1 VKRGDQGALS
11 RRSFLKAGAAG
22 GAVLLIGFDFTGAA
36 EAAGDVRGSF
46 SAWVRIASDGTV
58 TLLMPKAEMGQGV
71 MTGLPMLLAEELDV
85 DWADVRVEQAP
96 TDPGVYRH
104 GTGSS
109 SSTRTSWLPLR
120 QAAATARA
128 LLVQTAAT
136 RWKEDPLRCRTEGG
150 NVFGPTSQYAPY
162 ADLVEAAALL
172 PVPDLT
178 NVPLKEPSKFRIIG
192 KSIPRV
198 DLPPKVDGSARF
210 GIDVRVPGMLRA
222 VVARCPAFGGR
233 VKRFDAVKAKS
244 VPGVRHVVEIPPV
257 GRDVFSCGG
266 VAVVADNTWAALQGR
281 QALVVE
287 WDEGQGESSQGLS
300 KEFEL
305 RLDNAGQV
313 VRNDGD
319 TATALA
325 SPAKRM
331 EATYELPFEAHA
343 TMEPMNAT
351 VHVRAESTEA
361 WVPTQDSAFTREI
374 LARVLGQPP
383 ETVIVHTTLL
393 GGGFGRRGA
402 TDFVVEAAQI
412 SRLVG
417 TPVQVVWT
425 REDDIQHDFYRPA
438 SMHHLSASLDA
449 KGRLTAWFHK
459 MASTSIAAFLDP
471 PETAKPAQ
479 SEIGGAVDLPYAIP
493 SIRME
498 YSPAPSHVPVSWW
511 RSVDNSVNAFVIE
524 CFLDELAGAAGID
537 PLAFRLRLLAE
548 PRQVRQPPDWRGI
561 LETTRLHAVLERV
574 AVRASWG
581 TPVPPGHGRGLA
593 CHFSYRTYV
602 AQVAEVSVAQGAVRV
617 HRVHVVVDCGR
628 VVNPD
633 VVRAQMEGG
642 VVFGLSAALKGPIT
656 IANGRVQQSN
666 FHDFEVLRLPEA
678 PEIDVEVLASDSP
691 PTGVGEP
698 GVPPIAPAVAN
709 AVFAAT
715 GKRVRRLPI
724 RL

>member
-1 VKRGDQGALS
+1 
-11 RRSFLKAGAAG
+11 
-22 GAVLLIGFDFTGAA
+22 
-36 EAAGDVRGSF
+36 
-46 SAWVRIASDGTV
+46 
-58 TLLMPKAEMGQGV
+58 MPKAEMGQGV

-85 DWADVRVEQAP
+85 EWADVRVEQAP
-96 TDPGVYRH
+96 TDPNIYRH

-120 QAAATARA
+120 QAAAAARG
-128 LLVQTAAT
+128 LLLQAAAG
-136 RWKEDPLRCRTEGG
+136 RWMEDPLRCRTEAGS
-150 NVFGPTSQYAPY
+150 VIGPASQRARY

-178 NVPLKEPSKFRIIG
+178 KVPLKEPSKFQILG
-192 KSIPRV
+192 KPIPRV
-198 DLPPKVDGSARF
+198 DVPSKVDGSAEF
-210 GIDVRVPGMLRA
+210 GIDVRLPGMLRA

-233 VKRFDAVKAKS
+233 VKRFDAAKAKA
-244 VPGVRHVVEIPPV
+244 VAGVRHVVEIPSV
-257 GRDVFSCGG
+257 VRDVFSCGG

-281 QALVVE
+281 QALVLE
-287 WDEGQGESSQGLS
+287 WDEGEGESSQGLS
-300 KEFEL
+300 KQFEL
-305 RLDNAGQV
+305 LLAKPGAV

-319 TATALA
+319 AAVALA
-325 SPAKRM
+325 GAAHRV

-351 VHVRAESTEA
+351 VHVRRGGTEA

-374 LARVLGQPP
+374 LARVLGQPL
-383 ETVIVHTTLL
+383 EAVIVHTTLL
-393 GGGFGRRGA
+393 GGGFGRRAA

-417 TPVQVVWT
+417 APVQVVWT

-438 SMHHLSASLDA
+438 SMHHLRASLDA
-449 KGRLTAWFHK
+449 RGRPTAWFHR

-471 PETAKPAQ
+471 PETAKPAE

-498 YSPAPSHVPVSWW
+498 YSPAPSQVPVSWW
-511 RSVDNSVNAFVIE
+511 RSVENSVNAFVTE
-524 CFLDELAGAAGID
+524 CFLDELAGAAEID
-537 PLAFRLRLLAE
+537 PLTFRLQLLAE
-548 PRQVRQPPDWRGI
+548 PRQVRQPPDSPAI
-561 LETTRLHAVLERV
+561 LETTRLRAVLER
-574 AVRASWG
+574 AALRAGWG
-581 TPVPPGHGRGLA
+581 TPVTPGHGRGLA

-602 AQVAEVSVAQGAVRV
+602 AQVAEVSVAHGAVRV
-617 HRVHVVVDCGR
+617 HRVHLVVDCGR

-633 VVRAQMEGG
+633 VVKAQMEGG
-642 VVFGLSAALKGPIT
+642 VVFGLSAALKGAIT
-656 IANGRVQQSN
+656 IANGRIQQSN

-678 PEIDVEVLASDSP
+678 PEIDVEILASDGP

>member
-1 VKRGDQGALS
+1 VKQERALS
-11 RRSFLKAGAAG
+11 RRSFLKTGAAG

-36 EAAGDVRGSF
+36 QVVAGDTRGPF
-46 SAWVRIASDGTV
+46 SAWVRVASDGTV
-58 TLLMPKAEMGQGV
+58 TLLIPKAEMGQGV
-71 MTGLPMLLAEELDV
+71 MTGLAMLLAEELDV
-85 DWADVRVEQAP
+85 EWADVRVEQAP
-96 TDPGVYRH
+96 TDPNIYRH

-120 QAAATARA
+120 QAAAAARG
-128 LLVQTAAT
+128 LLVQAAAR
-136 RWKEDPLRCRTEGG
+136 RWKEDPLRCRTEAGS
-150 NVFGPTSQYAPY
+150 VIGPTSQRARY
-162 ADLVEAAALL
+162 ADLVEGAALL

-178 NVPLKEPSKFRIIG
+178 KVPLKEPSQFQIIG
-192 KSIPRV
+192 RPIPRV
-198 DLPPKVDGSARF
+198 DVPSKVDGSARF
-210 GIDVRVPGMLRA
+210 GIDVRLPGMLRA
-222 VVARCPAFGGR
+222 VVARCPALGGR
-233 VKRFDAVKAKS
+233 VKRFDAAKAKA
-244 VPGVRHVVEIPPV
+244 VAGVRHVVEIPSV
-257 GRDVFSCGG
+257 VRDVFSCGG

-281 QALVVE
+281 QALVLE
-287 WDEGQGESSQGLS
+287 WEEGEGESSQGLS
-300 KEFEL
+300 KQFEL
-305 RLDNAGQV
+305 LLAAAGSV

-319 TATALA
+319 AAGALA
-325 SPAKRM
+325 GAAHRV
-331 EATYELPFEAHA
+331 EARYELPFVAHA

-351 VHVRAESTEA
+351 VHVRRGGTEA
-361 WVPTQDSAFTREI
+361 WVPTQDAAFTREI
-374 LARVLGQPP
+374 LARILGQPP
-383 ETVIVHTTLL
+383 EAVIVHTTLL
-393 GGGFGRRGA
+393 GGGFGRRAA

-417 TPVQVVWT
+417 APVQVVWT

-449 KGRLTAWFHK
+449 RGRPTAWFHR

-471 PETAKPAQ
+471 PETAKPAE

-511 RSVDNSVNAFVIE
+511 RSVENSVNAFVTE

-537 PLAFRLRLLAE
+537 PLTFRQQLLAE
-548 PRQVRQPPDWRGI
+548 PRQVRQPPDSPAI
-561 LETTRLHAVLERV
+561 LETTRLRAVLER
-574 AVRASWG
+574 AALRAGWG
-581 TPVPPGHGRGLA
+581 TPVKPGHGRGLA

-602 AQVAEVSVAQGAVRV
+602 AQVAEVSVAHGAVRV
-617 HRVHVVVDCGR
+617 HRVHLVVDCGR

-642 VVFGLSAALKGPIT
+642 VVFGLSAALKGAIT
-656 IANGRVQQSN
+656 IENGRVQQSN
-666 FHDFEVLRLPEA
+666 FNDFEVLRLPEA
-678 PEIDVEVLASDSP
+678 PEIDVEILASDAP

-698 GVPPIAPAVAN
+698 GLPPIAPAVAN

>member
-1 VKRGDQGALS
+1 VRHEGALS

-22 GAVLLIGFDFTGAA
+22 GAALLIGFDFTGTTK
-36 EAAGDVRGSF
+36 AAGDTRGPF
-46 SAWVRIASDGTV
+46 SAWVRIAGDGTV

-71 MTGLPMLLAEELDV
+71 MTALPMLLAEELDV
-85 DWADVRVEQAP
+85 EWADVHVEQAP
-96 TDPGVYRH
+96 TDPGIYRH

-120 QAAATARA
+120 QAAAAARG
-128 LLVQTAAT
+128 LLVQAAAA
-136 RWKEDPLRCRTEGG
+136 RWREDPLRCRTETGS
-150 NVFGPTSQYAPY
+150 VVGPASQRARYR
-162 ADLVEAAALL
+162 DLVEAAALL

-178 NVPLKEPSKFRIIG
+178 KVPLKDPSKLRIIG

-198 DLPPKVDGSARF
+198 DVPSKVDGSAKF

-222 VVARCPAFGGR
+222 AVARCPTFGGR
-233 VKRFDAVKAKS
+233 VKRFDAAKAKAI
-244 VPGVRHVVEIPPV
+244 PGVRYIVEIPSV
-257 GRDVFSCGG
+257 VRDVFSCGG
-266 VAVVADNTWAALQGR
+266 VAIVADNTWAALQGR
-281 QALVVE
+281 LALVVE
-287 WDEGQGESSQGLS
+287 WDAGQSESSQDLS
-300 KEFEL
+300 KQFEL
-305 RLDNAGQV
+305 LLGKPGGV

-319 TATALA
+319 ITAILA
-325 SPAKRM
+325 GAERRV
-331 EATYELPFEAHA
+331 EAAYELPFEAHA

-351 VHVRAESTEA
+351 VQARADGTEA

-383 ETVIVHTTLL
+383 EIVIVHTTLL
-393 GGGFGRRGA
+393 GGGFGRRAA

-412 SRLVG
+412 SQLVG
-417 TPVQVVWT
+417 APVQVVWT

-438 SMHHLSASLDA
+438 SMHHLSASLDE
-449 KGRLTAWFHK
+449 KGRPTAWFHR

-471 PETAKPAQ
+471 PETAKPAE
-479 SEIGGAVDLPYAIP
+479 SEVGGAVDLPYAIP

-498 YSPAPSHVPVSWW
+498 YSPASSHVPVSWW
-511 RSVDNSVNAFVIE
+511 RSVENSVNAFVTE

-537 PLAFRLRLLAE
+537 PLAFRLQLLAE
-548 PRQVRQPPDWRGI
+548 PRQVRQPLHSPAI
-561 LETTRLHAVLERV
+561 LETSRLRAVLERV
-574 AVRASWG
+574 ALRASWG
-581 TPVPPGHGRGLA
+581 TPVQPGYGRGLA

-602 AQVAEVSVAQGAVRV
+602 AQVAEVSLVQGSVRV

-642 VVFGLSAALKGPIT
+642 VIFGLSAVLKGEIT
-656 IANGRVQQSN
+656 ITNGRVKQSN

-678 PEIDVEVLASDSP
+678 PEIDVEILTSEAP
-691 PTGVGEP
+691 PTGAGEP

-724 RL
+724 RF

>member
-1 VKRGDQGALS
+1 MKQERALS
-11 RRSFLKAGAAG
+11 RRSFLKTGAAG

-36 EAAGDVRGSF
+36 QVVAGDTRGSF
-46 SAWVRIASDGTV
+46 SAWVRVASDGTV
-58 TLLMPKAEMGQGV
+58 TLLIPKAEMGQGV
-71 MTGLPMLLAEELDV
+71 MTGLAMLLAEELDV
-85 DWADVRVEQAP
+85 EWADVRVEQAP
-96 TDPGVYRH
+96 TDPNIYRH

-120 QAAATARA
+120 QAAAAARG
-128 LLVQTAAT
+128 LLVQAAAR
-136 RWKEDPLRCRTEGG
+136 RWREDPLRCRTEAGS
-150 NVFGPTSQYAPY
+150 VIGPTSQRARY
-162 ADLVEAAALL
+162 ADLVEGAALL

-178 NVPLKEPSKFRIIG
+178 KVPLKEPSQFHIVG
-192 KSIPRV
+192 KPIPRV
-198 DLPPKVDGSARF
+198 DVPSKVDGSARF
-210 GIDVRVPGMLRA
+210 GIDVRLPGMLRA
-222 VVARCPAFGGR
+222 VVARCPALGGR
-233 VKRFDAVKAKS
+233 VKRFDAAKAKA
-244 VPGVRHVVEIPPV
+244 VAGVRHVVEIPSV
-257 GRDVFSCGG
+257 VRDVFSCGG

-281 QALVVE
+281 QALVLE
-287 WDEGQGESSQGLS
+287 WEEGEGESSQGLS
-300 KEFEL
+300 KQFEL
-305 RLDNAGQV
+305 LLAAAGSV

-319 TATALA
+319 AAGALA
-325 SPAKRM
+325 GAAHRV
-331 EATYELPFEAHA
+331 EARYELPFVAHA

-351 VHVRAESTEA
+351 VHVRRGGTEA
-361 WVPTQDSAFTREI
+361 WVPTQDAAFTREI
-374 LARVLGQPP
+374 LARILGQPP
-383 ETVIVHTTLL
+383 EAVIVHTTLL
-393 GGGFGRRGA
+393 GGGFGRRAA

-417 TPVQVVWT
+417 APVQVVWT

-438 SMHHLSASLDA
+438 SMHLLSASLDA
-449 KGRLTAWFHK
+449 RGRPTAWFHR

-471 PETAKPAQ
+471 PETAKPAE

-511 RSVDNSVNAFVIE
+511 RSVENSVNAFVTE

-537 PLAFRLRLLAE
+537 PLTFRLQLLAE
-548 PRQVRQPPDWRGI
+548 PRQVRQPPDSPAI
-561 LETTRLHAVLERV
+561 LETTRLRAVLER
-574 AVRASWG
+574 AALRAGWG
-581 TPVPPGHGRGLA
+581 TPVKPGHGRGLA

-602 AQVAEVSVAQGAVRV
+602 AQVAEVAVAHGAVRV
-617 HRVHVVVDCGR
+617 HRVHLVVDCGR

-642 VVFGLSAALKGPIT
+642 VVFGLSAALKGAIT
-656 IANGRVQQSN
+656 IENGRVQQSN
-666 FHDFEVLRLPEA
+666 FNDFEVLRLPEA
-678 PEIDVEVLASDSP
+678 PEIDVEILASDAP

-698 GVPPIAPAVAN
+698 GLPPIAPAVAN

>member
-1 VKRGDQGALS
+1 MKQERALS
-11 RRSFLKAGAAG
+11 RRSFLKTGAAG

-36 EAAGDVRGSF
+36 QVVAGDTRGPF
-46 SAWVRIASDGTV
+46 SAWVRVASDGTV
-58 TLLMPKAEMGQGV
+58 TLLIPKAEMGQGV
-71 MTGLPMLLAEELDV
+71 MTGLAMLLAEELDV
-85 DWADVRVEQAP
+85 EWADVRVEQAP
-96 TDPGVYRH
+96 TDPNIYRH

-120 QAAATARA
+120 QAAAAARG
-128 LLVQTAAT
+128 LLVQAAAR
-136 RWKEDPLRCRTEGG
+136 RWKEDPLRCRTEAGS
-150 NVFGPTSQYAPY
+150 VIGPTSQRARY
-162 ADLVEAAALL
+162 ADLVEGAALL

-178 NVPLKEPSKFRIIG
+178 KVPLKEPSQFQIIG
-192 KSIPRV
+192 RPIPRV
-198 DLPPKVDGSARF
+198 DVPSKVDGSARF
-210 GIDVRVPGMLRA
+210 GIDVRLPGMLRA
-222 VVARCPAFGGR
+222 VVARCPALGGR
-233 VKRFDAVKAKS
+233 VKRFDAAKAKA
-244 VPGVRHVVEIPPV
+244 VAGVRHVVEIPSV
-257 GRDVFSCGG
+257 VRDVFSCGG

-281 QALVVE
+281 QALVLE
-287 WDEGQGESSQGLS
+287 WEEGEGESSQGLS
-300 KEFEL
+300 KQFEL
-305 RLDNAGQV
+305 LLAAAGSV

-319 TATALA
+319 AAGALA
-325 SPAKRM
+325 GAAHRV
-331 EATYELPFEAHA
+331 EARYELPFVAHA

-351 VHVRAESTEA
+351 VHVRRGGTEA
-361 WVPTQDSAFTREI
+361 WVPTQDAAFTREI
-374 LARVLGQPP
+374 LARILGQPP
-383 ETVIVHTTLL
+383 EAVIVHTTLL
-393 GGGFGRRGA
+393 GGGFGRRAA

-417 TPVQVVWT
+417 APVQVVWT

-438 SMHHLSASLDA
+438 SMHLLSASLDA
-449 KGRLTAWFHK
+449 RGRPTAWFHR

-471 PETAKPAQ
+471 PETAKPAE

-511 RSVDNSVNAFVIE
+511 RSVENSVNAFVTE

-537 PLAFRLRLLAE
+537 PLTFRLQLLAE
-548 PRQVRQPPDWRGI
+548 PRQVRQPPDSPAI
-561 LETTRLHAVLERV
+561 LETTRLRAVLER
-574 AVRASWG
+574 AALRAGWG
-581 TPVPPGHGRGLA
+581 TPVKPGHGHGLA

-602 AQVAEVSVAQGAVRV
+602 AQVAEVSVAHGAVRV
-617 HRVHVVVDCGR
+617 HRVHLVVDCGR

-642 VVFGLSAALKGPIT
+642 VVFGLSAALKGAIT
-656 IANGRVQQSN
+656 IENGRVQQSN

-678 PEIDVEVLASDSP
+678 PEIDVEILASDAP

-698 GVPPIAPAVAN
+698 GLPPIAPAVAN

>member
-1 VKRGDQGALS
+1 VKQERALS
-11 RRSFLKAGAAG
+11 RRSFLKTGAAG

-36 EAAGDVRGSF
+36 QVVAGDTRGSF
-46 SAWVRIASDGTV
+46 SAWVRVASDGTV
-58 TLLMPKAEMGQGV
+58 TLLIPKAEMGQGV
-71 MTGLPMLLAEELDV
+71 MTGLAMLLAEELDV
-85 DWADVRVEQAP
+85 EWADVRVEQAP
-96 TDPGVYRH
+96 TDPNIYRH

-120 QAAATARA
+120 QAAAAARG
-128 LLVQTAAT
+128 LLVQAAAR
-136 RWKEDPLRCRTEGG
+136 RWKEDPLRCRTEAGS
-150 NVFGPTSQYAPY
+150 VIGPTSQRARY
-162 ADLVEAAALL
+162 ADLVEGAALL

-178 NVPLKEPSKFRIIG
+178 KVPLKEPSQFQIIG
-192 KSIPRV
+192 RPIPRV
-198 DLPPKVDGSARF
+198 DVPSKVDGSARF
-210 GIDVRVPGMLRA
+210 GIDVRLPGMLRA
-222 VVARCPAFGGR
+222 VVARCPALGGR
-233 VKRFDAVKAKS
+233 VKRFDAAKAKA
-244 VPGVRHVVEIPPV
+244 VAGVRHVVEIPSV
-257 GRDVFSCGG
+257 VRDVFSCGG

-281 QALVVE
+281 QALVLE
-287 WDEGQGESSQGLS
+287 WEEGEGESSQGLS
-300 KEFEL
+300 KQFEL
-305 RLDNAGQV
+305 LLAAAGSV

-319 TATALA
+319 AAGALA
-325 SPAKRM
+325 GAAHRV
-331 EATYELPFEAHA
+331 EARYELPFVAHA

-351 VHVRAESTEA
+351 VHVRRGGTEA
-361 WVPTQDSAFTREI
+361 WVPTQDAAFTREI
-374 LARVLGQPP
+374 LARILGQPP
-383 ETVIVHTTLL
+383 EAVIVHTTLL
-393 GGGFGRRGA
+393 GGGFGRRAA

-417 TPVQVVWT
+417 APVQVVWT

-438 SMHHLSASLDA
+438 SMHLLSASLDA
-449 KGRLTAWFHK
+449 RGRPTAWFHR

-471 PETAKPAQ
+471 PETAKPAE

-511 RSVDNSVNAFVIE
+511 RSVENSVNAFVTE

-537 PLAFRLRLLAE
+537 PLTFRLQLLAE
-548 PRQVRQPPDWRGI
+548 PRQVRQPPDSPAI
-561 LETTRLHAVLERV
+561 LETTRLRAVLER
-574 AVRASWG
+574 AALRAGWG
-581 TPVPPGHGRGLA
+581 TPVKPGHGHGLA

-602 AQVAEVSVAQGAVRV
+602 AQVAEVSVAHGAVRV
-617 HRVHVVVDCGR
+617 HRVHLVVDCGR

-642 VVFGLSAALKGPIT
+642 VVFGLSAALKGAIT
-656 IANGRVQQSN
+656 IENGRVQQSN

-678 PEIDVEVLASDSP
+678 PEIDVEILASDAP

-698 GVPPIAPAVAN
+698 GLPPIAPAVAN